1 MTLIFFLLKLGGNM
15 GEDLKLFGEVG
26 LGYSQLQKDAEQIN
40 KLLNDIDKNAKLLGE
55 SFRKNNIDPNTA
67 KTVQDYQKLY
77 NQLIQTKGGSEVAG
91 RAMLS
96 LAQDVN
102 ELSSAV
108 KRGEESI
115 SKATA
120 SMSKM
125 DLGSSEIQKQAK
137 AIAESIRTQRKEL
150 KQWAK
155 EKSSI
160 AKDLSTKEISQMVL
174 DDYKNVGK
182 GSSTVEKAEAFRR
195 MGQAMS
201 VVNYEMQKNQATI
214 KSLSE
219 DYERAKNSVQ
229 SFIIE
234 QDKIGKSVSK
244 NYFLEAQNLA
254 KDPSTQIGYQE
265 KFLKNG
271 AISVMAKY
279 RNDAQN
285 EIKKLFHVMQ
295 DGSIKLISATET
307 TGKKSV
313 DSIRKQI
320 SSIKQETKG
329 LETQAKK
336 LDKALNFSDTDK
348 ATKGTGKSLGL
359 LLGQAY
365 AIKRAFGYINK
376 EVMEFERNA
385 VEIQRIAGYT
395 KEEMDDLAKSTFDMG
410 KNMGLNVHTIQEI
423 EGLWARAGKGGKE
436 LVEATRTT
444 ALGFNVAEFKDAESA
459 VASMNSIINQMYNGD
474 ATKAP
479 EILDALTKV
488 ADKTAVRNVNDLV
501 EVVSRA
507 GANAKSLGMN
517 LHELNAASSVVMERM
532 KTTGDV
538 LGTQFKTI
546 FAYMAD
552 GKRIDKLKKYGVEFT
567 NIGKDGTESLKPFME
582 MMDNLVAKYNELKKQ
597 GKDVMANDMI
607 KNLSGVR
614 NVATLKNLVE
624 GWGSMR
630 ERILLSQNSKG
641 FAERQNAKMMETYAK
656 KVEQL
661 KVSFQELV
669 VSIGNSGLLDALKHI
684 ADGTKAGVEFI
695 SKYNKQILVLIGTI
709 GTFRATMHGIEGL
722 LKIFGNNGLMG
733 MFKIM
738 TDSSR
743 SKGFRTKFALS
754 ALSGTEFLMK
764 KGIQEEAWEGI
775 AKGAGGA
782 VSPVNMLAGAMGG
795 LKTQVIGMVEGM
807 GMAVPV
813 IGAVGVALAGLLLK
827 MYVDKQ
833 KRLAILD
840 DFTSGRADE
849 AIGNI
854 RELKKELDQITNT
867 DAYRRGDANALDAY
881 KSNTEELAKILGIN
895 HSVIVGNK
903 ESMDV
908 FNKTI
913 QTTIALKEQEYEL
926 NKQIAVQEAEK
937 RSKEIIGR
945 ESLVGNKHTGELGVA
960 IRKYQQFADHV
971 KSIQKSL
978 EGDKTNKFLASQ
990 LTSAS
995 KRMNEAQVDVMKLYL
1010 ELQKLQATTGMTD
1023 EEFKKLFNGYNLS
1036 DGTPLYDALQQI
1048 VQASP
1053 KTKDGLEQV
1062 GEGAKNA
1069 KTETNQLKES
1079 IDQLLDR
1086 FDTLSGQSDI
1096 ISKAF
1101 DDIKETGVMDNG
1113 TVMKLLKADPEMANY
1128 ITKTKDGYT
1137 LLAGAI
1143 DHYKDIQAET
1153 NQVVEEAINKEREHQ
1168 NLTTDLDGNPL
1179 IKEIKPTELKQS
1191 LDEMTNSIQ
1200 ESMDKAQ
1207 VSFENGKTNVQDFFN
1222 KIKTAKNDADLSNLL
1237 SGIDTTQIE
1246 ALNGALA
1253 NDLTSSLQQLN
1264 EKFNAGIIDIGE
1276 YANALSATQTEALNL
1291 YTHINNLEKNDNG
1304 VWVNKAGEVDKF
1316 ANALQNSVT
1325 KIDTAKDSYNRLMD
1339 AIKSNPMIAL
1349 VFSDKDLDVPKEQLE
1364 AFADDFTKIMQTT
1377 KDKNKETWDAIVSEI
1392 SEQTGISK
1400 TEVEKCL
1407 TNTNDFVKMQDSA
1420 VKTAIIVSTSRLGES
1435 MGLTEAQVA
1444 QSARRISR
1452 TLSSLLNTAMSQLSA
1467 INTAMGGS
1475 AVKVQMSNY
1484 KKIPKTTAG
1493 DLLYTFGGVDP
1504 KLLGNENKLPTKSG
1518 RLVTVDDASISLD
1531 KQITEYAE
1539 RQQKA
1544 KAKAEAAKKAQ
1555 ANFESQIDALTKG
1568 DKRIGDTLN
1577 KFGDNTTKT
1586 PTRGGG
1592 GSRSSTDVPKAVED
1606 KLEDLR
1612 HELEMGRISE
1622 DQFYKGVEKLYSNN
1636 SGKMSKRGK
1645 QKFEK
1650 MIQDAKKKADSSI
1663 PPYAKVL
1670 IDDLEDQLK
1679 YGEIDQYTYSS
1690 KLDDIARRYKDRL
1703 GKKAVKEIEKKI
1715 SDAKIGGLDK
1725 YFKDQIDEFENI
1737 IKVSDLAV
1745 KKIQAEQSLYEALN
1759 MGDTAG
1765 MNLQATKINVINNKL
1780 YATEALA
1787 KKYESV
1793 LKVINEEIK
1802 KLDVNSN
1809 SYKTTLKGLVDKQ
1822 EEFTNKLNET
1832 KIATIELQKARVE
1845 EQMKVYDAMQK
1856 QYDDAVSTI
1865 EQMESKLITFI
1876 QQRNQKIREQIDK
1889 NHKAKMD
1896 DLDKETKA
1904 RDKELEKEKKR
1915 LQDALEA
1922 YRKYTQGK
1930 IDSLDKQ
1937 WEEEDYQKELDKKLK
1952 DRDEIQQRIT
1962 SLSLDDTSTAR
1973 GKRIELTKQLA
1984 DKDNEIEEFQRD
1996 RSRKLTK
2003 EGLQKQLKDYEDS
2016 LEEKQKKLD
2025 DQNKKEQEDRDNRR
2039 KALDDEYKHE
2049 LDILDEKMKASSM
2062 YAEAKQAILSGYVE
2076 DATGASIAIRDAMI
2090 QGMREQGQA
2099 SGILAE
2105 KYINDLDAVIR
2116 KAHEAK
2122 QAMGMMNS
2130 SAGSGSLQAYLGLTD
2145 EGYQQYLGAK
2155 SRDLGF
2161 TSLADTER
2169 YINNKRNWSNASA
2182 SERKRLSDENH
2193 QLRAKYAGDPRNW
2206 NNKSH
2211 NRDING
2217 AVLGHAWINDTGSA
2231 MKVGK
2236 SFGQH
2241 TPLGGGFSRDEARA
2255 TAQADLGLYNS
2266 YSRGSS
2272 EAFFLNQ
2279 FNRFKNSGMPYSRP
2293 NLSSWT
2299 TPDYYK
2305 RWQDQSSILNRFEK
2319 TPMDMTDY
2327 AGAMGYIRNYKN
2339 ELQQNGEYTG
2349 DVPNGGDNDTRE
2361 ALMSAAKAQDG
2372 LPYSQG
2378 ANRYTT
2384 HRDCSS
2390 YVYYAVKNAGLY
2402 GGDGFYTGDMIPK
2415 LAQYGWQDLGHIP
2428 KEQIKRGD
2436 IFWIR
2441 DGKRNH
2447 TEIAMEDGTL
2457 KSTGA
2462 HSAGKPAGP
2471 SVWGYDYKILRHP
2484 KISGYSQGGIADYTG
2499 VAMLHGSKSSPEY
2512 IFNTPQFDALG
2523 RVIANYIS
2531 APTVYGRGVYNG
2543 SASSLPEIN
2552 IDTLINIEG
2561 NADQSTVRE
2570 LERQSND
2577 ILDKL
2582 VIGLKKRGI
2591 RR

>member
-1 MTLIFFLLKLGGNM
+1 M

-26 LGYSQLQKDAEQIN
+26 LGYSQLQKDAEHIN

-55 SFRKNNIDPNTA
+55 SFNKHKLDPNTA
-67 KTVQDYQKLY
+67 KTAKELEKMYQEVVKLSGG
-77 NQLIQTKGGSEVAG
+77 NNLAEQSTKE
-91 RAMLS
+91 
-96 LAQDVN
+96 LAKSIN
-102 ELSSAV
+102 ELA
-108 KRGEESI
+108 KKLKI
-115 SKATA
+115 SQEDIAKTMK
-120 SMSKM
+120 SMSSF
-125 DLGSSEIQKQAK
+125 DLNTKDFEKQAK
-137 AIAESIRTQRKEL
+137 DVKKFVDIQRQEL
-150 KQWAK
+150 TKWAK
-155 EKSSI
+155 EKTSL
-160 AKDLSTKEISQMVL
+160 AKELSLRDISKMVN
-174 DDYKNVGK
+174 DDYKNVSK
-182 GSSTVEKAEAFRR
+182 SGSATEKAEAIKRVK
-195 MGQAMS
+195 QAMS
-201 VVNYEMQKNQATI
+201 VLNYTMEQNKAKVKDLQVEYDKLTAKANALTGETKKIANAQA
-214 KSLSE
+214 S
-219 DYERAKNSVQ
+219 SV
-229 SFIIE
+229 
-234 QDKIGKSVSK
+234 KK
-244 NYFLEAQNLA
+244 
-254 KDPSTQIGYQE
+254 QITDITRE
-265 KFLKNG
+265 
-271 AISVMAKY
+271 
-279 RNDAQN
+279 
-285 EIKKLFHVMQ
+285 
-295 DGSIKLISATET
+295 
-307 TGKKSV
+307 TGK
-313 DSIRKQI
+313 
-320 SSIKQETKG
+320 
-329 LETQAKK
+329 LETQAGR
-336 LDKALNFSDTDK
+336 LDKILNFSGADQSAKST
-348 ATKGTGKSLGL
+348 TKSLGM

-395 KEEMDDLAKSTFDMG
+395 KKEMDDLAQATFDMG
-410 KNMGLNVHTIQEI
+410 KNMGLNVNRIQEI
-423 EGLWARAGKGGKE
+423 EALWARAGKGGQA
-436 LVEATRTT
+436 LVDATKTT

-532 KTTGDV
+532 KLTGDV

-630 ERILLSQNSKG
+630 ERVLLSQNSKG

-661 KVSFQELV
+661 KVSFQELAV
-669 VSIGNSGLLDALKHI
+669 AIGNNGLLDALKNI
-684 ADGTKAGVEFI
+684 ADGTKAGIEFF
-695 SKYNKQILVLIGTI
+695 SKYNKEIMTLIKTV
-709 GTFRATMHGIEGL
+709 GTFYMTIKAFKGVER
-722 LKIFGNNGLMG
+722 IFGNNSLGG
-733 MFKIM
+733 MFDMLTGNKLSEIKNVKSAISAIM
-738 TDSSR
+738 GG
-743 SKGFRTKFALS
+743 KV
-754 ALSGTEFLMK
+754 LSGKAEQQMLF
-764 KGIQEEAWEGI
+764 EGFE
-775 AKGAGGA
+775 KMGKSAGNA
-782 VSPVNMLAGAMGG
+782 VSPVKMLAGSMGG
-795 LKTQVIGMVEGM
+795 LKAQVVAMTAEM

-813 IGAVGVALAGLLLK
+813 IGAVVVALGALLTK
-827 MYVDKQ
+827 MYIDKQ
-833 KRLAILD
+833 KRLNILD
-840 DFTSGRADE
+840 DFTSGKADE

-854 RELKKELDQITNT
+854 RELKKELDEITGT
-867 DAYRRGDANALDAY
+867 EAFQRGDANALDAY
-881 KSNTEELAKILGIN
+881 KSTTEELARMLGIN
-895 HSVIVGNK
+895 HSVVVGNK
-903 ESMDV
+903 ESMEL
-908 FNKTI
+908 FNKTLV
-913 QTTIALKEQEYEL
+913 TTIGLKEKEYALNQE
-926 NKQIAVQEAEK
+926 IAKQEAEIRLNK
-937 RSKEIIGR
+937 
-945 ESLVGNKHTGELGVA
+945 LTGNNPNGGHNFGELSDAV
-960 IRKYQQFADHV
+960 RKYEGFANRV
-971 KSIQKSL
+971 KELQDRINS
-978 EGDKTNKFLASQ
+978 GDPNKLLSGK
-990 LTSAS
+990 LNKAS
-995 KRMNEAQVDVMKLYL
+995 KNMTEAQVEVVKLAT
-1010 ELQKLQATTGMTD
+1010 ELKSLQAITGMTD
-1023 EEFKKLFNGYNLS
+1023 EEIKKLFDGSSLS
-1036 DGTPLYDALQQI
+1036 DGTPIYDALQKIIQT
-1048 VQASP
+1048 SP
-1053 KTKDGLEQV
+1053 DVKDGLNNI
-1062 GEGAKNA
+1062 GEGADGA
-1069 KTETNQLKES
+1069 KDAIDKLKES
-1079 IDQLLDR
+1079 IDDLL
-1086 FDTLSGQSDI
+1086 SE
-1096 ISKAF
+1096 F
-1101 DDIKETGVMDNG
+1101 DDIGKQTSTIDDAFKELYENGSIKNG
-1113 TVMKLLKADPEMANY
+1113 TVMKLLDVDPEMVDY
-1128 ITKTKDGYT
+1128 IYKTKDGYG
-1137 LLAGAI
+1137 LLEGAI
-1143 DHYKDIQAET
+1143 DHYNEKQQRANELTDEALNTLRKKADMATDI
-1153 NQVVEEAINKEREHQ
+1153 
-1168 NLTTDLDGNPL
+1168 DGNPIAKSL
-1179 IKEIKPTELKQS
+1179 QSEELQQS
-1191 LDEMTNSIQ
+1191 LDDMVSSIQ
-1200 ESMDKAQ
+1200 ESVDKSNVA
-1207 VSFENGKTNVQDFFN
+1207 FEDGKTGVDEYFK
-1222 KIKTAKNDADLSNLL
+1222 KIKEASSDADLSNLL
-1237 SGIDTTQIE
+1237 SGLDTSQIGV
-1246 ALNGALA
+1246 LNETLA
-1253 NDLTSSLQQLN
+1253 NDLQTTLGNLRG
-1264 EKFNAGIIDIGE
+1264 EFDAGVINIE
-1276 YANALSATQTEALNL
+1276 QYANAMSNAQGDALKL
-1291 YTHINNLEKNDNG
+1291 YTELNNLHQNDDN
-1304 VWVNKAGEVDKF
+1304 VWVNKAGEVDQF

-1325 KIDTAKDSYNRLMD
+1325 KVDSAKDSFNRLMD
-1339 AIKSNPMIAL
+1339 AFEKTPDMAL
-1349 VFSDKDLDVPKEQLE
+1349 IFSEDSFDIPREQIE
-1364 AFADDFTKIMQTT
+1364 TFADDFTSIMRDT
-1377 KDKNKETWDAIVSEI
+1377 KENNKETWDAIVKDI
-1392 SEQTGISK
+1392 MEQTGMTK
-1400 TEVEKCL
+1400 EETEKCL
-1407 TNTNDFVKMQDSA
+1407 TDSNEFVKQQDAIVKSA
-1420 VKTAIIVSTSRLGES
+1420 VKVSFAHLAKALS
-1435 MGLTEAQVA
+1435 LTEAQIA
-1444 QSARRISR
+1444 KTARGIK
-1452 TLSSLLNTAMSQLSA
+1452 AKLSA
-1467 INTAMGGS
+1467 LADYALSKMSVINTAMGGS
-1475 AVKVQMSNY
+1475 SLKKTKDHY
-1484 KKIPKTTAG
+1484 KELPRSPIGDALSTTNTIESVMNGGKTKIATP
-1493 DLLYTFGGVDP
+1493 
-1504 KLLGNENKLPTKSG
+1504 SG
-1518 RLVTVDDASISLD
+1518 RLVEKKSNISNAYATSLE
-1531 KQITEYAE
+1531 EYAK
-1539 RQQKA
+1539 QT
-1544 KAKAEAAKKAQ
+1544 AQ
-1555 ANFESQIDALTKG
+1555 LK
-1568 DKRIGDTLN
+1568 TLN
-1577 KFGDNTTKT
+1577 SQADRVGAKLDAELNKSSEVLNANNEKLQDWYSKNKDDNKRN
-1586 PTRGGG
+1586 PRGGG
-1592 GSRSSTDVPKAVED
+1592 RKGGGSKSSPDVPKAVED

-1622 DQFYKGVEKLYSNN
+1622 EQFYKGVEKLYNGN

-1650 MIQDAKKKADSSI
+1650 MLKDAKTKADSSI

-1670 IDDLEDQLK
+1670 IDDLEEQLK

-1715 SDAKIGGLDK
+1715 SEAKVGGLDK
-1725 YFKDQIDEFENI
+1725 YFKSQIDEFENI

-1765 MNLQATKINVINNKL
+1765 MSLQTAKINVINNKL
-1780 YATEALA
+1780 FATEALA

-1802 KLDVNSN
+1802 KLDTHSS
-1809 SYKTTLKGLVDKQ
+1809 SYKSTLTGLVQKQ

-1856 QYDDAVSTI
+1856 QYDDYVSTM

-1896 DLDKETKA
+1896 ALDKETKA

-1952 DRDEIQQRIT
+1952 ERDELQQRID

-1973 GKRIELTKQLA
+1973 GKRIELTQQLA

-2003 EGLQKQLKDYEDS
+2003 EGLQKQLKDYEES
-2016 LEEKQKKLD
+2016 LEKKQKKLD

-2039 KALDDEYKHE
+2039 KALEDEYRHE
-2049 LDILDEKMKASSM
+2049 LEILDEKMKASNM
-2062 YAEAKQAILSGYVE
+2062 YAEAKNAILSGYVE

-2099 SGILAE
+2099 SGILAQ

-2122 QAMGMMNS
+2122 QALGMMNS
-2130 SAGSGSLQAYLGLTD
+2130 SASAGSLQSYLGLTD
-2145 EGYQQYLGAK
+2145 KGYQDYLGAK
-2155 SRDLGF
+2155 AKDLGF
-2161 TSLADTER
+2161 SSLKDTER
-2169 YINNKRNWSNASA
+2169 YINNKRNWSGASA
-2182 SERKRLSDENH
+2182 SERKRLADENH
-2193 QLRAKYAGDPRNW
+2193 QLRAKYAGDPKNW
-2206 NNKSH
+2206 NNRNH

-2217 AVLGHAWINDTGSA
+2217 AVLGHSWITDTGSA
-2231 MKVGK
+2231 MKVGQAG
-2236 SFGQH
+2236 GQF
-2241 TPLGGGFSRDEARA
+2241 TPLGGNFSRDEARA

-2272 EAFFLNQ
+2272 EAFFNNQ
-2279 FNRFKNSGMPYSRP
+2279 MSQFQRSGMPYSRP
-2293 NLSSWT
+2293 NLSTWT
-2299 TPDYYK
+2299 NNDYYS
-2305 RWQDQSSILNRFEK
+2305 RWKEQSETLERFNK
-2319 TPMDMTDY
+2319 TPSGMEDY
-2327 AGAMGYIRNYKN
+2327 MGARDYIDNYKR
-2339 ELQQNGEYTG
+2339 ELQNNFDNNYTS
-2349 DVPNGGDNDTRE
+2349 DIPNGGDNATRE

-2378 ANRYTT
+2378 SNRYTT

-2428 KEQIKRGD
+2428 QEQIKRGD

-2447 TEIAMEDGTL
+2447 TEIATQDGTL
-2457 KSTGA
+2457 NSTGA

-2471 SVWGYDYKILRHP
+2471 SVWGYNYKILRHP
-2484 KISGYSQGGIADYTG
+2484 KINGYSKGGIADYTG

>member
-1 MTLIFFLLKLGGNM
+1 M

-26 LGYSQLQKDAEQIN
+26 LGYSQLQKDAEHIN

-55 SFRKNNIDPNTA
+55 TFRKNNIDPNTA
-67 KTVQDYQKLY
+67 KTIQDYQKLY
-77 NQLIQTKGGSEVAG
+77 EQLVKTKGGSDVAG

-102 ELSSAV
+102 ELSQAV
-108 KRGEESI
+108 KKGEESM

-125 DLGSSEIQKQAK
+125 DLGASEIQKQTK
-137 AIAESIRTQRKEL
+137 AIEESIRAQRKEL

-160 AKDLSTKEISQMVL
+160 AKELNTKEISQMAL
-174 DDYKNVGK
+174 DDYKNVNK
-182 GSSTVEKAEAFRR
+182 SGSAMEKAEAYRR

-201 VVNYEMQKNQATI
+201 VVNYEMQKNQANV
-214 KSLSE
+214 KKLSD
-219 DYERAKNSVQ
+219 DYERAKNNVR
-229 SFIIE
+229 SFVIE

-244 NYFLEAQNLA
+244 NYFLEAKSLAQN
-254 KDPSTQIGYQE
+254 PSTQAGYQE
-265 KFLKNG
+265 RFLKDG
-271 AISVMAKY
+271 IVSVTTKY
-279 RNDAQN
+279 RNEAQN

-295 DGSIKLISATET
+295 DGSIKLINATET
-307 TGKKSV
+307 AGKQNANAIK
-313 DSIRKQI
+313 KQI
-320 SSIKQETKG
+320 SKITQETKG
-329 LETQAKK
+329 LESQAKK
-336 LDKALNFSDTDK
+336 LDKALNFSDSGN
-348 ATKGTGKSLGL
+348 ATKSTAKSMGM

-376 EVMEFERNA
+376 EVKEFERNA

-395 KEEMDDLAKSTFDMG
+395 KQEMDDLAQATFDMG
-410 KNMGLNVHTIQEI
+410 KNMGLNVNRIQEI
-423 EGLWARAGKGGKE
+423 EALWARAGKGGQA
-436 LVEATRTT
+436 LVDATKTT

-532 KTTGDV
+532 KLTGDV

-630 ERILLSQNSKG
+630 ERVLLSQNSKG

-661 KVSFQELV
+661 KVSFQELA
-669 VSIGNSGLLDALKHI
+669 VSIGNNGLLDALKFI
-684 ADGTKAGVEFI
+684 TDGLKVGTEFL
-695 SKYNKQILVLIGTI
+695 SKYNKQILTLVGTVI
-709 GTFRATMHGIEGL
+709 TFKTAMRGL
-722 LKIFGNNGLMG
+722 DGVIKIFGNNGLMG
-733 MFKIM
+733 MYKLM
-738 TDSSR
+738 TDSNK
-743 SKGFRTKFALS
+743 SKGFKVGAILS
-754 ALSGTEFLMK
+754 QISGRDNWVKNEV
-764 KGIQEEAWEGI
+764 
-775 AKGAGGA
+775 AKETFQGLASVGDGA
-782 VSPVNMLAGAMGG
+782 VKAVNPVKMLAGAMGG
-795 LKTQVIGMVEGM
+795 LKAQVVSMTAGMS
-807 GMAVPV
+807 MAVPIISAV
-813 IGAVGVALAGLLLK
+813 TLAVGALLVK

-833 KRLAILD
+833 KRLAILEE
-840 DFTSGRADE
+840 FTSGKADE

-854 RELKKELDQITNT
+854 RELKKELDDITNT
-867 DAYRRGDANALDAY
+867 DAYKRGDANALDSY
-881 KSNTEELAKILGIN
+881 KSTTEELARVLGVT

-903 ESMDV
+903 SSMDTYNRSLQLTV
-908 FNKTI
+908 D
-913 QTTIALKEQEYEL
+913 LKEREYEL
-926 NKQIAVQEAEK
+926 NQQIASSEAKTQIEDMAKTTMHFDGSVEPSEMGKAVRDYKDNLKQVQKLQKEIADGNNSERMINKLHKASAKSAEAERDLVQK
-937 RSKEIIGR
+937 INELKKNQAQAGMSDDEI
-945 ESLVGNKHTGELGVA
+945 NKLFSGHLDDGT
-960 IRKYQQFADHV
+960 
-971 KSIQKSL
+971 SI
-978 EGDKTNKFLASQ
+978 
-990 LTSAS
+990 
-995 KRMNEAQVDVMKLYL
+995 VDVMNEVIARASGARDGIDNVADGIKNAK
-1010 ELQKLQATTGMTD
+1010 EET
-1023 EEFKKLFNGYNLS
+1023 EEFK
-1036 DGTPLYDALQQI
+1036 
-1048 VQASP
+1048 
-1053 KTKDGLEQV
+1053 
-1062 GEGAKNA
+1062 
-1069 KTETNQLKES
+1069 ES
-1079 IDQLLDR
+1079 VKKLLDE
-1086 FDTLSGQSDI
+1086 FNNLTNQSDI
-1096 ISKAF
+1096 MESAF
-1101 DDIKETGVMDNG
+1101 KELDSNGTLSNG
-1113 TVMKLLKADPEMANY
+1113 TVMKLLDADQEMAKY
-1128 ITKTKDGYT
+1128 IIETKDGYT
-1137 LLAGAI
+1137 LLSGAI
-1143 DHYKDIQAET
+1143 DHYKDKQKEANET
-1153 NQVVEEAINKEREHQ
+1153 TQEALNKYRETVGLIKDENGNLQ
-1168 NLTTDLDGNPL
+1168 NLPSIDNIDSSQFQQDLEQMINASKNGMEQ
-1179 IKEIKPTELKQS
+1179 IKATF
-1191 LDEMTNSIQ
+1191 D
-1200 ESMDKAQ
+1200 
-1207 VSFENGKTNVQDFFN
+1207 NGKTSVSEYLD
-1222 KIKTAKNDADLSNLL
+1222 KIKNANDDERNKLTLNLDTSQLNALNSQLGTDLKAKLDELAGQFTSGAIDISKYADSIVQAKNDALDLYV
-1237 SGIDTTQIE
+1237 
-1246 ALNGALA
+1246 AV
-1253 NDLTSSLQQLN
+1253 
-1264 EKFNAGIIDIGE
+1264 
-1276 YANALSATQTEALNL
+1276 
-1291 YTHINNLEKNDNG
+1291 NNLHKDNSG
-1304 VWVNKAGEVDKF
+1304 AWVNQAGEIDQF
-1316 ANALQNSVT
+1316 ANSLNKSTQELDKVKGAFSKIMDALQNAPTISAVLSG
-1325 KIDTAKDSYNRLMD
+1325 A
-1339 AIKSNPMIAL
+1339 
-1349 VFSDKDLDVPKEQLE
+1349 DLEIPKEEMEQ
-1364 AFADDFTKIMQTT
+1364 FAEVFTQSMRDIR
-1377 KDKNKETWDAIVSEI
+1377 DNNAESWDAIVATIAER
-1392 SEQTGISK
+1392 TGMSVEE
-1400 TEVEKCL
+1400 TEKCL
-1407 TNTNDFVKMQDSA
+1407 TNSNEFAQNQHKILSSSVGTVFGALSQVLGLSEGA
-1420 VKTAIIVSTSRLGES
+1420 VATY
-1435 MGLTEAQVA
+1435 
-1444 QSARRISR
+1444 ARRIGSKIA
-1452 TLSSLLNTAMSQLSA
+1452 TLASKVMGWVSQINQALGEKALSFSVVGKLDKYGIDLGDKWSNKLKNSGYEQA
-1467 INTAMGGS
+1467 INKISKNFLDNAKDYAKMKSEFEKQGVELAKSVNAGGGS
-1475 AVKVQMSNY
+1475 AVNQQEL
-1484 KKIPKTTAG
+1484 KKI
-1493 DLLYTFGGVDP
+1493 
-1504 KLLGNENKLPTKSG
+1504 
-1518 RLVTVDDASISLD
+1518 LD
-1531 KQITEYAE
+1531 EINSRHPQ
-1539 RQQKA
+1539 
-1544 KAKAEAAKKAQ
+1544 
-1555 ANFESQIDALTKG
+1555 
-1568 DKRIGDTLN
+1568 
-1577 KFGDNTTKT
+1577 T
-1586 PTRGGG
+1586 PRSGGG
-1592 GSRSSTDVPKAVED
+1592 GRKGGGSKSSPDVPKAVED

-1622 DQFYKGVEKLYSNN
+1622 EQFYKGVEKLYNGN

-1650 MIQDAKKKADSSI
+1650 MLKDAKTKADGSI

-1670 IDDLEDQLK
+1670 IDDLEEQLK

-1715 SDAKIGGLDK
+1715 SEAKVGGLDK
-1725 YFKDQIDEFENI
+1725 YFKSQIDEFENI

-1765 MNLQATKINVINNKL
+1765 MSLQTAKINVINNKL
-1780 YATEALA
+1780 FATEALT

-1802 KLDVNSN
+1802 KLDTHSS
-1809 SYKTTLKGLVDKQ
+1809 SYKNTLTGLVQKQ

-1856 QYDDAVSTI
+1856 QYDDYVSTM

-1896 DLDKETKA
+1896 ALDKETKA

-1952 DRDEIQQRIT
+1952 ERDELQQRID

-1973 GKRIELTKQLA
+1973 GKRIELTQQLA

-2003 EGLQKQLKDYEDS
+2003 EGLQKQLKDYEES
-2016 LEEKQKKLD
+2016 LEKKQKKLD

-2039 KALDDEYKHE
+2039 KALEDEYRHE
-2049 LDILDEKMKASSM
+2049 LEILDEKMKASNM
-2062 YAEAKQAILSGYVE
+2062 YAEAKNAILSGYVE

-2099 SGILAE
+2099 SGILAQ

-2122 QAMGMMNS
+2122 QALGMMNS
-2130 SAGSGSLQAYLGLTD
+2130 SASAGSLQSYLGLTD
-2145 EGYQQYLGAK
+2145 KGYQDYLGAK
-2155 SRDLGF
+2155 AKDLGF
-2161 TSLADTER
+2161 SSLKDTER
-2169 YINNKRNWSNASA
+2169 YINNKRNWSGASA
-2182 SERKRLSDENH
+2182 SERKRLADENH
-2193 QLRAKYAGDPRNW
+2193 QLRAKYAGDPKNW
-2206 NNKSH
+2206 NNRNH

-2217 AVLGHAWINDTGSA
+2217 AVLGHSWITDTGSA
-2231 MKVGK
+2231 MKVGQAG
-2236 SFGQH
+2236 GQF
-2241 TPLGGGFSRDEARA
+2241 TPLGGNFGRDEARS
-2255 TAQADLGLYNS
+2255 TALADLGLSNS

-2272 EAFFLNQ
+2272 EAFFNNQ
-2279 FNRFKNSGMPYSRP
+2279 MSQFSRMGMPYSRP
-2293 NLSSWT
+2293 NLSTWT
-2299 TPDYYK
+2299 NNDYYS
-2305 RWQDQSSILNRFEK
+2305 RWKEQSETLERFNK
-2319 TPMDMTDY
+2319 TPSGMEDY
-2327 AGAMGYIRNYKN
+2327 MGARGYIDNYKR
-2339 ELQQNGEYTG
+2339 ELQNNFDNNYTS
-2349 DVPNGGDNDTRE
+2349 DIPNGGDNATRE

-2378 ANRYTT
+2378 SNRYTT

-2428 KEQIKRGD
+2428 QEQVKRGD

-2447 TEIAMEDGTL
+2447 TEIALEDGTL

-2471 SVWGYDYKILRHP
+2471 SVWGYNYKILRHP
-2484 KISGYSQGGIADYTG
+2484 KINGYSQGGIADYTG

>member
-1 MTLIFFLLKLGGNM
+1 M

-26 LGYSQLQKDAEQIN
+26 LGYSQLQKDAEHIN

-55 SFRKNNIDPNTA
+55 SFNKHKLDPNTA
-67 KTVQDYQKLY
+67 KTAKELEKMYQEVVKLSGG
-77 NQLIQTKGGSEVAG
+77 NNLAEQSTKE
-91 RAMLS
+91 
-96 LAQDVN
+96 LAKSIN
-102 ELSSAV
+102 ELA
-108 KRGEESI
+108 KKLKI
-115 SKATA
+115 SQEDIAKTMK
-120 SMSKM
+120 SMSSF
-125 DLGSSEIQKQAK
+125 DLNTKEFEKQAK
-137 AIAESIRTQRKEL
+137 DVKKFVDIQRQEL
-150 KQWAK
+150 TKWAK
-155 EKSSI
+155 EKTSL
-160 AKDLSTKEISQMVL
+160 AKELSLRDISKMVN
-174 DDYKNVGK
+174 DDYKNVSK
-182 GSSTVEKAEAFRR
+182 SGSATEKAEAIKRVK
-195 MGQAMS
+195 QAMS
-201 VVNYEMQKNQATI
+201 VLNYTMEQNKAKVKDLQVEYDKLTSKANALTGETKKIANAQA
-214 KSLSE
+214 S
-219 DYERAKNSVQ
+219 SV
-229 SFIIE
+229 
-234 QDKIGKSVSK
+234 KK
-244 NYFLEAQNLA
+244 
-254 KDPSTQIGYQE
+254 QITDITRE
-265 KFLKNG
+265 
-271 AISVMAKY
+271 
-279 RNDAQN
+279 
-285 EIKKLFHVMQ
+285 
-295 DGSIKLISATET
+295 
-307 TGKKSV
+307 TGK
-313 DSIRKQI
+313 
-320 SSIKQETKG
+320 
-329 LETQAKK
+329 LETQAGR
-336 LDKALNFSDTDK
+336 LDKILNFSGADQSAKST
-348 ATKGTGKSLGL
+348 TKSLGM

-395 KEEMDDLAKSTFDMG
+395 KKEMDDLAQATFDMG
-410 KNMGLNVHTIQEI
+410 KNMGLNVNRIQEI
-423 EGLWARAGKGGKE
+423 EALWARAGKGGQA
-436 LVEATRTT
+436 LVDATKTT

-532 KTTGDV
+532 KLTGDV

-582 MMDNLVAKYNELKKQ
+582 MMDNLVAKYKELKSQ

-624 GWGSMR
+624 GWDSMR
-630 ERILLSQNSKG
+630 ERVLLSQNSKG

-661 KVSFQELV
+661 KVSFQELAV
-669 VSIGNSGLLDALKHI
+669 AIGNNGLLDALKNI
-684 ADGTKAGVEFI
+684 ADGTKAGIEFF
-695 SKYNKQILVLIGTI
+695 SKYNKEILTLIKTV
-709 GTFRATMHGIEGL
+709 GTFYATMKAVEGVR
-722 LKIFGNNGLMG
+722 KIFGANGLAG
-733 MFKIM
+733 MFGMLTGTKYSGLEKAGTIL
-738 TDSSR
+738 
-743 SKGFRTKFALS
+743 SK
-754 ALSGTEFLMK
+754 LSGTEAFIGKEKQNQMLF
-764 KGIQEEAWEGI
+764 EGFSKMG
-775 AKGAGGA
+775 ASAGGA
-782 VSPVNMLAGAMGG
+782 VSPVKMLAGAMGG
-795 LKTQVIGMVEGM
+795 LKVQVVGMTAEM

-813 IGAVGVALAGLLLK
+813 IGAVVVALGALLTK

-833 KRLAILD
+833 KRLNILD
-840 DFTSGRADE
+840 DFTSGKANE

-854 RELKKELDQITNT
+854 RELKKELDEVTGT
-867 DAYRRGDANALDAY
+867 EAYRRGDANALDAY
-881 KSNTEELAKILGIN
+881 KSTTEELARLLGIN
-895 HSVIVGNK
+895 HSVVVGNK
-903 ESMDV
+903 ESMQL
-908 FNKTI
+908 FNKTLE
-913 QTTIALKEQEYEL
+913 TTIGLKEREYEL
-926 NKQIAVQEAEK
+926 NQEIAKQEANK
-937 RSKEIIGR
+937 KINKITGNDPITGGGIG
-945 ESLVGNKHTGELGVA
+945 KLGDAV
-960 IRKYQQFADHV
+960 RKYEGLMNRVQTLQGRINNGDPNQWLPSKLK
-971 KSIQKSL
+971 KS
-978 EGDKTNKFLASQ
+978 SQ
-990 LTSAS
+990 D
-995 KRMNEAQVDVMKLYL
+995 MNEAQLEVIKLATEL
-1010 ELQKLQATTGMTD
+1010 KELQAVAGMTD
-1023 EEFKKLFNGYNLS
+1023 EEFKKLFDGKQLS
-1036 DGTPLYDALQQI
+1036 DGTPIYDALQKI
-1048 VQASP
+1048 IETSP
-1053 KTKDGLEQV
+1053 NAKDGLEKV
-1062 GEGAKNA
+1062 GEGAENA
-1069 KTETNQLKES
+1069 TEKTDELKKS
-1079 IDQLLDR
+1079 IDQLLDD
-1086 FDTLSGQSDI
+1086 FNKFTNQADVIG
-1096 ISKAF
+1096 KAL
-1101 DDIKETGVMDNG
+1101 KEVHDNGFMDNS
-1113 TVMKLLKADPEMANY
+1113 TVMKLLEVDPEMANY
-1128 ITKTKDGYT
+1128 IVKTKDGYG
-1137 LLAGAI
+1137 LLADAV
-1143 DHYKDIQAET
+1143 DHYKEKQEEV
-1153 NQVVEEAINKEREHQ
+1153 NQTVEDAINKERERQ
-1168 NLTTDLDGNPL
+1168 QLTTDLDGNPL
-1179 IKEIKPTELKQS
+1179 VKEIKPTELQQS

-1207 VSFENGKTNVQDFFN
+1207 VSFENGQTNVQDFFN
-1222 KIKTAKNDADLSNLL
+1222 KIKTAKDDADLSNLL
-1237 SGIDTTQIE
+1237 SGIDTSQIE

-1264 EKFNAGIIDIGE
+1264 EKFNSGIIDIGE

-1304 VWVNKAGEVDKF
+1304 VWVTKAGEVDQF
-1316 ANALQNSVT
+1316 ANTLQNSVS

-1339 AIKSNPMIAL
+1339 AIKSNPMISL
-1349 VFSDKDLDVPKEQLE
+1349 VFSEEDLDVPREQLKE
-1364 AFADDFTKIMQTT
+1364 FADDFTKIMQDT
-1377 KDKNKETWDAIVSEI
+1377 KDNNKETWDAIVSDI
-1392 SEQTGISK
+1392 SEQTGMSK
-1400 TEVEKCL
+1400 EEVEKCL
-1407 TNTNDFVKMQDSA
+1407 TDTNEFVKLQDKAVKSA
-1420 VKTAIIVSTSRLGES
+1420 VTISFSRLGEA

-1444 QSARRISR
+1444 QSARRISQ

-1467 INTAMGGS
+1467 ITTAMGGS
-1475 AVKVQMSNY
+1475 AISGIKDHYN
-1484 KKIPKTTAG
+1484 KLPKTPIG
-1493 DLLYTFGGVDP
+1493 DMQSPTKTMNDILYGG
-1504 KLLGNENKLPTKSG
+1504 KNKVPTKSG
-1518 RLVTVDDASISLD
+1518 RLVTVDGTSNEFD
-1531 KQITEYAE
+1531 KLYKDYSD
-1539 RQQKA
+1539 RQK
-1544 KAKAEAAKKAQ
+1544 KAEAKAQEAKKAQ
-1555 ANFESQIDALTKG
+1555 ANFESQLNKRAEELKRG
-1568 DKRIGDTLN
+1568 DKRIDDTLK
-1577 KFGDNTTKT
+1577 KFGDDTSK
-1586 PTRGGG
+1586 PRGGG
-1592 GSRSSTDVPKAVED
+1592 GRKGGGSKSSPDVPKAVED

-1622 DQFYKGVEKLYSNN
+1622 EQFYKGVEKLYNGN

-1650 MIQDAKKKADSSI
+1650 MLKDAKTKADGSI

-1670 IDDLEDQLK
+1670 IDDLEEQLK

-1715 SDAKIGGLDK
+1715 SEAKVGGLDK
-1725 YFKDQIDEFENI
+1725 YFKSQIDEFENI

-1765 MNLQATKINVINNKL
+1765 MSLQTAKINVINNKL
-1780 YATEALA
+1780 FATEALA

-1802 KLDVNSN
+1802 KLDTHSS
-1809 SYKTTLKGLVDKQ
+1809 SYKSTLTGLVQKQ

-1856 QYDDAVSTI
+1856 QYDDYVSTM

-1896 DLDKETKA
+1896 ALDKETKA

-1952 DRDEIQQRIT
+1952 ERDEIQQRID

-1973 GKRIELTKQLA
+1973 GKRIELTQQLA

-2016 LEEKQKKLD
+2016 LEKKQKKLD

-2039 KALDDEYKHE
+2039 KALEDEYRHE
-2049 LDILDEKMKASSM
+2049 LEILDEKMKASNM
-2062 YAEAKQAILSGYVE
+2062 YAEAKNAILSGYVE
-2076 DATGASIAIRDAMI
+2076 DATGASITIRDAMI

-2099 SGILAE
+2099 SGILAQ

-2122 QAMGMMNS
+2122 QALGMMNS
-2130 SAGSGSLQAYLGLTD
+2130 SASAGSLQSYLGLTD
-2145 EGYQQYLGAK
+2145 KGYQDYLGAK
-2155 SRDLGF
+2155 AKDLGF
-2161 TSLADTER
+2161 SSLKDTER
-2169 YINNKRNWSNASA
+2169 YINNKRNWSGASA
-2182 SERKRLSDENH
+2182 SERKRLADENH
-2193 QLRAKYAGDPRNW
+2193 QLRAKYAGDPKNW
-2206 NNKSH
+2206 NNRNH

-2217 AVLGHAWINDTGSA
+2217 AVLGHSWITDTGSA
-2231 MKVGK
+2231 MKVGQAG
-2236 SFGQH
+2236 GQF
-2241 TPLGGGFSRDEARA
+2241 TPLGGNFGRDEARS
-2255 TAQADLGLYNS
+2255 TALADLGLSNS

-2272 EAFFLNQ
+2272 EAFFNNQ
-2279 FNRFKNSGMPYSRP
+2279 MSQFQRSGMPYSRP
-2293 NLSSWT
+2293 NLSTWT
-2299 TPDYYK
+2299 NNDYYS
-2305 RWQDQSSILNRFEK
+2305 RWKEQSATLERFNK
-2319 TPMDMTDY
+2319 TPSGMEDY
-2327 AGAMGYIRNYKN
+2327 MGARGYIDNYKR
-2339 ELQQNGEYTG
+2339 ELQNNFDNNYTS
-2349 DVPNGGDNDTRE
+2349 DIPNDGDNATRE

-2378 ANRYTT
+2378 SNRYTT

-2436 IFWIR
+2436 ILWIR

-2447 TEIAMEDGTL
+2447 TEIATQDGTL
-2457 KSTGA
+2457 NSTGA

-2471 SVWGYDYKILRHP
+2471 SVWGYNYRILRHP
-2484 KISGYSQGGIADYTG
+2484 KINGYSQGGIADYTG

-2531 APTVYGRGVYNG
+2531 APTVYGKGVYNG

>member
-1 MTLIFFLLKLGGNM
+1 M

-26 LGYSQLQKDAEQIN
+26 LGYAQLQKDAEQIN
-40 KLLNDIDKNAKLLGE
+40 KLLNDIDKNAKLLGDT
-55 SFRKNNIDPNTA
+55 FRKNNIDPNTA
-67 KTVQDYQKLY
+67 KTAQELDKMYQEVVKLSGGNNIAEKSAKELAKSINELANKLKVNQDAIAKTLRSMSSFDL
-77 NQLIQTKGGSEVAG
+77 NTKGFEKQTA
-91 RAMLS
+91 
-96 LAQDVN
+96 DVKKFIDIQRQ
-102 ELSSAV
+102 ELT
-108 KRGEESI
+108 K
-115 SKATA
+115 
-120 SMSKM
+120 
-125 DLGSSEIQKQAK
+125 
-137 AIAESIRTQRKEL
+137 
-150 KQWAK
+150 WAK
-155 EKSSI
+155 EKSSL
-160 AKDLSTKEISQMVL
+160 AKELSLRDISKMVN
-174 DDYKNVGK
+174 DDYKNV
-182 GSSTVEKAEAFRR
+182 S
-195 MGQAMS
+195 
-201 VVNYEMQKNQATI
+201 
-214 KSLSE
+214 KS
-219 DYERAKNSVQ
+219 
-229 SFIIE
+229 
-234 QDKIGKSVSK
+234 G
-244 NYFLEAQNLA
+244 
-254 KDPSTQIGYQE
+254 
-265 KFLKNG
+265 
-271 AISVMAKY
+271 
-279 RNDAQN
+279 
-285 EIKKLFHVMQ
+285 
-295 DGSIKLISATET
+295 SATEKADAIKRVEQAVSVLNFT
-307 TGKKSV
+307 MEQNKAKVKDLQVEYDKLRTKANALTGETKKIANAQASSVKKQITDITRETGK
-313 DSIRKQI
+313 
-320 SSIKQETKG
+320 
-329 LETQAKK
+329 LETQAGR
-336 LDKALNFSDTDK
+336 LDKILNFSGADQSAKST
-348 ATKGTGKSLGL
+348 TKSLGL

-365 AIKRAFGYINK
+365 AIKRAVGYINK
-376 EVMEFERNA
+376 EIMEFERNA

-395 KEEMDDLAKSTFDMG
+395 KEEMDNLAKSTFDMG

-423 EGLWARAGKGGKE
+423 EGLWARAGKSGKE

-684 ADGTKAGVEFI
+684 ADGTKTGVEFI
-695 SKYNKQILVLIGTI
+695 SKYNKQILLLIGTI
-709 GTFRATMHGIEGL
+709 GTFKVTMHGIEGL

-733 MFKIM
+733 MLKIM
-738 TDSSR
+738 TDSTR

-764 KGIQEEAWEGI
+764 KGIQEDAWEGI

-782 VSPVNMLAGAMGG
+782 VSPVNMLAGAMGS
-795 LKTQVIGMVEGM
+795 LKAQVVTMTAEM
-807 GMAVPV
+807 GVAVPV

-881 KSNTEELAKILGIN
+881 KSNTEELAKMLN
-895 HSVIVGNK
+895 MDYSVIVGNK
-903 ESMDV
+903 ESMDI
-908 FNKTI
+908 FNKTL

-926 NKQIAVQEAEK
+926 NKQIAIQEAEK

-945 ESLVGNKHTGELGVA
+945 ESLAGNKHTGELGVA

-995 KRMNEAQVDVMKLYL
+995 KHMNEAQINVMKLYL

-1023 EEFKKLFNGYNLS
+1023 EEFKKLFDGYNLS

-1048 VQASP
+1048 AQKSP
-1053 KTKDGLEQV
+1053 QTKDGLEKV

-1069 KTETNQLKES
+1069 KKETDQLKES
-1079 IDQLLDR
+1079 IDQLLDK

-1096 ISKAF
+1096 IGKAF
-1101 DDIKETGVMDNG
+1101 NEINETGVMDNG
-1113 TVMKLLKADPEMANY
+1113 TVMKLLKADPEIANY
-1128 ITKTKDGYT
+1128 IAKTKDGYT
-1137 LLAGAI
+1137 LLAGAV
-1143 DHYKDIQAET
+1143 DHYKEIQAET
-1153 NQVVEEAINKEREHQ
+1153 NQTVEEAINKEREHQ
-1168 NLTTDLDGNPL
+1168 NLTTDLNGNPL
-1179 IKEIKPTELKQS
+1179 IKDIKPTELKQS

-1246 ALNGALA
+1246 ALNGTLA

-1276 YANALSATQTEALNL
+1276 YANVLSATQTEALNL

-1452 TLSSLLNTAMSQLSA
+1452 TLSSLLNTVMSQLSA
-1467 INTAMGGS
+1467 INTATGGS
-1475 AVKVQMSNY
+1475 AIKVQMSNY

-1555 ANFESQIDALTKG
+1555 ETFEAQIDALTKG
-1568 DKRIGDTLN
+1568 DKRIDNTLN
-1577 KFGDNTTKT
+1577 KFGDDTKT
-1586 PTRGGG
+1586 PRSGGGRGG
-1592 GSRSSTDVPKAVED
+1592 SKSSTDVPKVVED

-1622 DQFYKGVEKLYSNN
+1622 EQFYKGVEKLYSNN

-1822 EEFTNKLNET
+1822 DEFTNKLNET

-1896 DLDKETKA
+1896 ALDKETKA

-1952 DRDEIQQRIT
+1952 ERDEIQQRID

-1973 GKRIELTKQLA
+1973 GKRIELTQQLA

-2016 LEEKQKKLD
+2016 LEKKQKKLD

-2090 QGMREQGQA
+2090 QGMKEQGQA
-2099 SGILAE
+2099 SGILAQ
-2105 KYINDLDAVIR
+2105 KYIDDLDAVIR
-2116 KAHEAK
+2116 KAQQAK
-2122 QAMGMMNS
+2122 QVMGMMNS

-2155 SRDLGF
+2155 ARDLGF

-2169 YINNKRNWSNASA
+2169 CINNKRNWSSASA
-2182 SERKRLSDENH
+2182 SERKRFSDENH
-2193 QLRAKYAGDPRNW
+2193 QLRAKYAGDPKNW

-2231 MKVGK
+2231 MKVGH

-2272 EAFFLNQ
+2272 EAFFVNQMNQ
-2279 FNRFKNSGMPYSRP
+2279 FKSMGYPYSRP

-2339 ELQQNGEYTG
+2339 ELQRNGEYTG
-2349 DVPNGGDNDTRE
+2349 DVPNGGDNDARE
-2361 ALMSAAKAQDG
+2361 ALMASAKAQDG

-2436 IFWIR
+2436 ILWIR

-2447 TEIAMEDGTL
+2447 TEIATQDGTL
-2457 KSTGA
+2457 NSTGA

-2471 SVWGYDYKILRHP
+2471 SVWGYDYRILRHP
-2484 KISGYSQGGIADYTG
+2484 KVNGYSQGGIADYTG

-2531 APTVYGRGVYNG
+2531 APTVYGKGVYNG